1 MKCTAWVTMLRNHTW
16 FTGGLRKNI
25 KSFNITLTAQDLLDS
40 ARSLMRTV
48 QDDYVQNSYTNVLG
62 RRIILSFTWNFGKMD
77 ASKSGAAQNAMWNM
91 AY

>member
-1 MKCTAWVTMLRNHTW
+1 M
-16 FTGGLRKNI
+16 
-25 KSFNITLTAQDLLDS
+25 
-40 ARSLMRTV
+40 

-77 ASKSGAAQNAMWNM
+77 AYKSGAAQNAMWNM